1 MTNLNDKKSV
11 IFKEAKPL
19 KRVNFYY
26 DGFNF
31 YRGLQEA
38 KWRHYYWLD
47 IVAFS
52 KKLIGKYDDW
62 QLNKVN
68 YYTAPPLSEPK
79 RLRQTMLLKANTH
92 KHPGL
97 FEVKYGSYSQ
107 RKLTCR
113 GTCKENFYMP
123 EEKGA
128 DVGVAVDL
136 VADAILKNCDVTV
149 LISGDN
155 DQIPALKFLKA
166 HNPNHKV
173 LVFFPPHRNRNELH
187 KYSYKQHHL
196 ISSMHLF
203 ESSLL
208 DHVERFPDG
217 SFCMR
222 PPEWPPVP
230 APASIIANK

>member
-1 MTNLNDKKSV
+1 MSDQTSKISAFSAGAKALKK
-11 IFKEAKPL
+11 
-19 KRVNFYY
+19 VNFYY

-47 IVAFS
+47 MVAFS
-52 KKLIGKYDDW
+52 RKLIGKYDDW

-68 YYTAPPLSEPK
+68 YYTAEPLSRDK
-79 RLRQTMLLKANTH
+79 RMRQTMFLDAN
-92 KHPGL
+92 KKLNPGV

-107 RKLTCR
+107 RTLVCR
-113 GTCKENFYMP
+113 GSCRESYKMP

-136 VADAILKNCDVTV
+136 VADAILKKCDITV

-155 DQIPALKFLKA
+155 DQIPALKLLQA
-166 HNPNHKV
+166 HNPQHKI
-173 LVFFPPHRNRNELH
+173 LVFFPPHRNKNELH
-187 KYSYKQHHL
+187 KYSYKQSHL

-203 ESSLL
+203 ESSVLEPI
-208 DHVERFPDG
+208 VKFSDG
-217 SFCMR
+217 TFYMR
-222 PPEWPPVP
+222 PPEWP
-230 APASIIANK
+230 APPSPSKQSMV